1 MDISLEEWITK
12 ASQDIEAEKQKLPQM
27 KETLVQKKK
36 EIVVLEKTRSRAS
49 IRKINKVHADLLE
62 LEEQIKFLESGE
74 AEKKLQDKARPF
86 LAAKRKIMESHAAD
100 ELLFKKAK
108 HDVCGEEAKSIA
120 HEFASAIQKES
131 PKVQISRNDI
141 CPLCKNVMLDSPHE
155 SRYVCPVDGSYV
167 PYLDTTQ
174 ASMGFNEEV
183 EITSFQYK
191 RVNHFKD
198 YLARFQAKE
207 SFVVPKTVLKRIMKV
222 LMQRKI
228 PNEDV
233 TPILLR
239 DIMKKLGLSK
249 YYNYVAQIC
258 YKLTGIPPPRMDPE
272 QEERVILLFIA
283 IQIPFDTVCPEDR
296 SNFLSYP
303 YCMWQFCTLLRY
315 EEFLPNITLL
325 KGNDKLKGA
334 DEIYAQICTMLKW
347 KFVPAAK
354 HR

>member
-1 MDISLEEWITK
+1 MEDLSLEEWITK
-12 ASQDIEAEKQKLPQM
+12 ANQDIEQEKLKIPQM
-27 KETLVQKKK
+27 KAWIEQKRK
-36 EIVVLEKTRSRAS
+36 EILGFEKSRSRAD
-49 IRKINKVHADLLE
+49 IRKLKKAKADV
-62 LEEQIKFLESGE
+62 EEMQEKIVYLESGE

-86 LAAKRKIMESHAAD
+86 IAAKRKMMESHAAD
-100 ELLFKKAK
+100 ERLFKKVK
-108 HDVCGEEAKSIA
+108 HDAEESKSIA
-120 HEFASAIQKES
+120 HEFASAIKKES

-141 CPLCKNVMLDSPHE
+141 CPTCKNVMLDSPHE
-155 SRYVCPVDGSYV
+155 SRYICPLDGQYV

-174 ASMGFNEEV
+174 ASMGFNEDV

-191 RVNHFKD
+191 RLNHFKD
-198 YLARFQAKE
+198 YLARLQAKE
-207 SFVVPKTVLKRIMKV
+207 SFVVPKSVLKRIMKV
-222 LMQRKI
+222 LTQRKI
-228 PNEDV
+228 AKDDID
-233 TPILLR
+233 PILVR
-239 DIMKKLGLSK
+239 DVMKKLGLAK

-272 QEERVILLFIA
+272 QEERVILCFIA
-283 IQIPFDTVCPEDR
+283 IQIPFDSVCPEDR
-296 SNFLSYP
+296 SNFLSYS

-334 DEIYAQICTMLKW
+334 DEIYAQICAKLKW